1 MRNPISKLAVVAIL
15 AALILAGLVTAQV
28 KSRQARMQLVAEKQL
43 PNKEEPTPVQEGV
56 MTGRQ
61 KKHAKLFKGYA
72 ALLKGKKLS
81 DLPSETGEVNVQS
94 MVGDMPLPRSF
105 NLAEYLQ
112 QSACAADAVVIG
124 TVSSKASQLTEDGS
138 FTFTDYEVKVGEVLK
153 DNPAAPLQVDGSIT
167 VTRAGGAVRLNGR
180 TLRATDFAEK
190 PLEANGRFVLFLKY
204 LPETGAYRPYI
215 GSVGDGSFQLRGE
228 KLLQVSDEVL
238 PLGAHRATD
247 AAPFLAEVRSAAG
260 GCGRGE

>member
-1 MRNPISKLAVVAIL
+1 LAVVAIL

-28 KSRQARMQLVAEKQL
+28 KSRQARMQLLAEKQL

-61 KKHAKLFKGYA
+61 KKHAKLFKGYGA
-72 ALLKGKKLS
+72 SRKVKLA
-81 DLPSETGEVNVQS
+81 DLPSETGEVNVQL

-112 QSACAADAVVIG
+112 QSACAADAVIIG

-138 FTFTDYEVKVGEVLK
+138 FTFTDYEVKVVEVLK
-153 DNPAAPLQVDGSIT
+153 DNPAAPIQADGSVT

-190 PLEANGRFVLFLKY
+190 SLEANGRFLLFLKY

-215 GSVGDGSFQLRGE
+215 GSVGDASFQLRGE
-228 KLLQVSDEVL
+228 KILQVSDEVL
-238 PLGAHRATD
+238 PLGAHRVTD